1 MQLTQWNSPTD
12 TFNYQQLSTNFGII
26 AEHNHDPLSAG
37 GVQIGNGGIA
47 NGAISNNKLDVD
59 AVETDNILNGAVTT
73 NKILDSNVTYGKI
86 EKTASTRLSKAAATV
101 YRATTNGTSSPGTAT
116 GLPYWTQIAFDTQD
130 WSTDSVN
137 MADTTNH
144 VIKPT
149 RVGFYVISM
158 KFEWNFGTNVKSM
171 MIKSGSTVIAE
182 NHTGNCTTSAYT
194 GIDNTHR
201 LRTTL
206 STLHYV
212 AAGDLATSS
221 FSGWGAWSSSSDDVG
236 IQNNW
241 LSATWLGNYS

>member
-1 MQLTQWNSPTD
+1 MSTDSNSMKLTQWNSPTD

-47 NGAISNNKLDVD
+47 NGAINNDKLDVD
-59 AVETDNILNGAVTT
+59 AVNTNNILNEAITT
-73 NKILDSNVTYGKI
+73 DKILDSNVTYGKI
-86 EKTASTRLSKAAATV
+86 EKTASTRLSKTSATV
-101 YRATTNGTSSPGTAT
+101 LQTGT
-116 GLPYWTQIAFDTQD
+116 GLPVWTQILFDTED
-130 WSTDSVN
+130 WSTDSTN
-137 MADTTNH
+137 MSDTTNH

-149 RVGFYVISM
+149 RAGFYALSM

-206 STLHYV
+206 STLHYI

-221 FSGWGAWSSSSDDVG
+221 FSGWGAWSSSSNDVG
-236 IQNNW
+236 IQDNW